1 MKNVV
6 VLGSTGSI
14 GTQALEVIGSHP
26 ERFRLLGISGKH
38 HTELLAE
45 QVRSFRPA
53 FVAGPSVFPD
63 EVLTECA
70 CRFLPGDDG
79 ICSLAS
85 MEDADIIVNGI
96 SGFSALKPLSESLK
110 KGKTVALANK
120 ESIVCGK
127 PLISELL
134 CKHGGAILPVDS
146 EQSAIFQCMKGEK
159 KEQIRRL
166 ILTASGG
173 RFFRLSREEL
183 KNVTVSQALSH
194 PTWSMGSK
202 ITIDSSTLF
211 NKGLEVMEASYLFD
225 IPGERIDVLIHPQSI
240 IHSMVEY
247 EDGTV
252 FANMSNP
259 DMRLPIQYAL
269 TYPDRVSSLCRTL
282 DLAEIS
288 QLTFFRAV
296 PDRYPAI
303 RMAYECLRRGGGYPT
318 AYNAANEAAVA
329 AFVQGRILFTDI
341 YDTVDDVLQHEI
353 PVPQAELQSI
363 CECDSI
369 ARQFA
374 EAFIATRQGD
384 NH

>member
-14 GTQALEVIGSHP
+14 GTQALEVIKSHP
-26 ERFRLLGISGKH
+26 ESFRLLGISGKH

-45 QVRSFRPA
+45 QIRTFRPA
-53 FVAGPSVFPD
+53 YVAGPSVFPG
-63 EVLTECA
+63 ECLLDGA

-79 ICSLAS
+79 ICSLAA
-85 MEDADIIVNGI
+85 MEDADIIINGI
-96 SGFSALKPLSESLK
+96 SGFSALKPLAESLK
-110 KGKTVALANK
+110 KGKTVTLANK

-127 PLISELL
+127 PLINVLL
-134 CKHGGAILPVDS
+134 SRYGGVILPVDS
-146 EQSAIFQCMKGEK
+146 EQSAIFQCMNGEK

-225 IPGERIDVLIHPQSI
+225 IPGDRIDVLIHPQSI
-240 IHSMVEY
+240 VHSMVEY

-259 DMRLPIQYAL
+259 DMRLPIQYAM
-269 TYPDRVSSLCRTL
+269 TYPDRMPSLCRTL
-282 DLAEIS
+282 DLAAIS
-288 QLTFFRAV
+288 ELTFFRAD
-296 PDRYPAI
+296 PERYPAI
-303 RMAYECLRRGGGYPT
+303 RMAYECLRRGGACPI
-318 AYNAANEAAVA
+318 AYNAANEVAVS

-341 YDTVDDVLQHEI
+341 YDTVEDVLQHEI
-353 PVPQAELQSI
+353 PAPEADLQSI
-363 CECDSI
+363 CECDRI
-369 ARQFA
+369 ARKYA
-374 EAFIATRQGD
+374 EAFIVSRQGD
-384 NH
+384 SH

>member
-14 GTQALEVIGSHP
+14 GTQALEVIKSHP
-26 ERFRLLGISGKH
+26 EQFRLLGISGKRR
-38 HTELLAE
+38 TELLAE
-45 QVRSFRPA
+45 QIRSFRPSY
-53 FVAGPSVFPD
+53 VAGPEAFP
-63 EVLTECA
+63 EEFLLNGA
-70 CRFLPGDDG
+70 CRFLPGEEG
-79 ICSLAS
+79 TCLLAS
-85 MEDADIIVNGI
+85 LEEADIVVNGI
-96 SGFSALKPLSESLK
+96 SGFSALAPLSESLK

-127 PLISELL
+127 PLIRELL
-134 CKHGGAILPVDS
+134 DAYGGTILPVDS
-146 EQSAIFQCMKGEK
+146 EQSAIFQCMNGEK

-173 RFFRLSREEL
+173 RFFRCTWDEL
-183 KNVTVSQALSH
+183 KKVTVEQALSH

-211 NKGLEVMEASYLFD
+211 NKGLEIMEAAYLFD

-240 IHSMVEY
+240 VHSMVEY

-252 FANMSNP
+252 FADMSTP
-259 DMRLPIQYAL
+259 DMRLPIQYAM
-269 TYPDRVSSLCRTL
+269 TYPDRIPSLCRTL
-282 DLAEIS
+282 DLAGIAG
-288 QLTFFRAV
+288 LTFFRAD
-296 PDRYPAI
+296 PARYPAI

-341 YDTVDDVLQHEI
+341 YDTVDAVLQREI
-353 PVPQAELQSI
+353 PRPEPDLKSI
-363 CECDSI
+363 CECDRV
-369 ARQFA
+369 AREFA
-374 EAFIATRQGD
+374 ESFIGSV
-384 NH
+384 